1 MKVTRSM
8 VHADLQPFFNRVSRF
23 ETVIKQRLL
32 TTLANKLLKGL
43 LAGKDRPGLRCDE
56 VHIPSSDGRWQ
67 IRARVYKPLQQE
79 DTLPLLLYFHGGGY
93 ILGNPEMSAELI
105 ERFINTRPCIVVAPD
120 YRKAYT
126 EPYPAGFNDC
136 YETTLWANDNAV
148 QLGARADAVMV
159 AGHSA
164 GGGLAAAVT
173 LKARDTG
180 DVNIAFQMPI
190 YPMIDDEQPQDAE
203 RNIDVPVWNT
213 LTNRIGWQA
222 YLAALEQSGSA
233 IPTYAAAARNSDYAE
248 LPPTI
253 TFVGT
258 LEPFYRETQAY
269 VRSLRDAG
277 IEVRYAEFE
286 DCFHAFD
293 VIAQGTEIG
302 AVALN
307 FTFDSYA
314 EFYDRF
320 LNQQDRSI
328 ET

>member
-8 VHADLQPFFNRVSRF
+8 VHADLQPFFNRVSRL
-23 ETVIKQRLL
+23 ETLIKHRWL

-43 LAGKDRPGLRCDE
+43 LAGKDRPGLLCDE

-79 DTLPLLLYFHGGGY
+79 GPLPLLLYFHGGGY

-136 YETTLWANDNAV
+136 YETMLWANDNAA
-148 QLGARADAVMV
+148 QLGARANGLMV

-213 LTNRIGWQA
+213 RTNRIGWQA

-233 IPTYAAAARNSDYAE
+233 IPAYAAAARNSDYAGF
-248 LPPTI
+248 PPTI

-269 VRSLRDAG
+269 VRALRDAG

-314 EFYDRF
+314 EFYDRVF
-320 LNQQDRSI
+320 NQQDLSI

>member
-1 MKVTRSM
+1 M
-8 VHADLQPFFNRVSRF
+8 
-23 ETVIKQRLL
+23 
-32 TTLANKLLKGL
+32 
-43 LAGKDRPGLRCDE
+43 
-56 VHIPSSDGRWQ
+56 
-67 IRARVYKPLQQE
+67 
-79 DTLPLLLYFHGGGY
+79 LLYFHGGGY

-136 YETTLWANDNAV
+136 YETMLWANDNAV

-248 LPPTI
+248 FPPTI

-286 DCFHAFD
+286 DCFHAVD

-302 AVALN
+302 AVEPI
-307 FTFDSYA
+307 FTYDSYA
-314 EFYDRF
+314 
-320 LNQQDRSI
+320 
-328 ET
+328 

>member
-8 VHADLQPFFNRVSRF
+8 VHADLQPYFNRVSRF
-23 ETVIKQRLL
+23 ESLIKHRWL
-32 TTLANKLLKGL
+32 TKLANKLLKGL
-43 LAGKDRPGLRCDE
+43 LAGKDRPGLQCDE

-67 IRARVYKPLQQE
+67 IRARVYRPLQQE
-79 DTLPLLLYFHGGGY
+79 GPLPLLLYFHGGGY

-136 YETTLWANDNAV
+136 YETMLWANDNAV

-233 IPTYAAAARNSDYAE
+233 IPAYAAAARNSDYAGF
-248 LPPTI
+248 PPTI

-269 VRSLRDAG
+269 VRALRDAG

-314 EFYDRF
+314 EFYDRVF
-320 LNQQDRSI
+320 NQQDLSI

>member
-1 MKVTRSM
+1 MKVTRAM
-8 VHADLQPFFNRVSRF
+8 VHADLQPYFNRVSRF
-23 ETVIKQRLL
+23 ESLIKHRWL
-32 TTLANKLLKGL
+32 TKLANKLLKGL
-43 LAGKDRPGLRCDE
+43 LAGKDRPGLQCDE

-67 IRARVYKPLQQE
+67 IRARVYRPLQQE
-79 DTLPLLLYFHGGGY
+79 GPLPLLLYFHGGGY

-136 YETTLWANDNAV
+136 YETMLWANDNAA
-148 QLGARADAVMV
+148 QLGARANGLMV

-213 LTNRIGWQA
+213 RTNRIGWQA

-233 IPTYAAAARNSDYAE
+233 IPAYAAAARNSDYAGF
-248 LPPTI
+248 PPTI

-269 VRSLRDAG
+269 VRALRDAG

-286 DCFHAFD
+286 GCFHAFD

-307 FTFDSYA
+307 FTFDNYA
-314 EFYDRF
+314 DFYDRF

>member
-1 MKVTRSM
+1 MKVTRAM
-8 VHADLQPFFNRVSRF
+8 VHADLQPYFNRVSRF
-23 ETVIKQRLL
+23 ESLIKHRWL

-43 LAGKDRPGLRCDE
+43 LAGKDRPGLWCDE

-79 DTLPLLLYFHGGGY
+79 GPLPLLLYFHGGGY

-105 ERFINTRPCIVVAPD
+105 ERFINIRPCIVVAPD

-136 YETTLWANDNAV
+136 YETMLWANDNAV
-148 QLGARADAVMV
+148 QLGAKADTVMV

-213 LTNRIGWQA
+213 LTNLIGWQA

-233 IPTYAAAARNSDYAE
+233 IPTYAAAARNSDYAGF
-248 LPPTI
+248 PPTI

>member
-8 VHADLQPFFNRVSRF
+8 VHADLRPYFNRVSRF
-23 ETVIKQRLL
+23 ESLIRHKWL
-32 TTLANKLLKGL
+32 TKLANKLLKGL
-43 LAGKDRPGLRCDE
+43 SAGRDRPGLQCDE

-67 IRARVYKPLQQE
+67 IRARVYRPLQQE
-79 DTLPLLLYFHGGGY
+79 GPLPLFLYFHGGGY

-105 ERFINTRPCIVVAPD
+105 ERFINTRPCVVVAPD

-136 YETTLWANDNAV
+136 YETMLWANDNAS
-148 QLGARADAVMV
+148 QLGARANGLMV

-190 YPMIDDEQPQDAE
+190 YPMIDDEQPQDVE
-203 RNIDVPVWNT
+203 RDIDVPVWNT
-213 LTNRIGWQA
+213 RTNGVGWGA
-222 YLAALEQSGSA
+222 YLAGLRQSETA
-233 IPTYAAAARNSDYAE
+233 IPAYAAAARNDNYAGF
-248 LPPTI
+248 PPTI

-258 LEPFYRETQAY
+258 LEPFYRETQWY
-269 VRSLRDAG
+269 VRSLKDAG
-277 IEVRYAEFE
+277 IEVCYQEFE

-293 VIAQGTEIG
+293 VIAADSDISN
-302 AVALN
+302 AALD
-307 FTFDSYA
+307 FTFNSYA
-314 EFYDRF
+314 DFYDRF
-320 LNQQDRSI
+320 VGQPDSPGAI
-328 ET
+328 

>member
-79 DTLPLLLYFHGGGY
+79 GPLPLLLYFHGGGY

-248 LPPTI
+248 FPPTI